1 MKKIDLKRW
10 ARRSH
15 YEWFSAFADPTFSMN
30 VRMDITALLT
40 FCEHMRCSS
49 FATVMYFV
57 CTCLDEIPAFRLRTR
72 AGEVVELD
80 GANAAYT
87 AMSNTGHFVNCRASL
102 AVGYEAFVCEVRAN
116 QEKLEKDNYQQK
128 QFNDISIVN
137 DIYCSC
143 VPWVDFLSVTQPIP
157 DHVTDN
163 MSIPRVCWGKY
174 SYEENG
180 TFMTLNL
187 TANHALVDGQEMA
200 EAFCS
205 IQRAFSAP
213 QAFLQ
218 RIDITSEKGEQT

>member
-1 MKKIDLKRW
+1 MVKIDLNQW
-10 ARRSH
+10 ARKSH
-15 YEWFSAFADPTFSMN
+15 YEWFSAFADPSFSMN

-40 FCEHMRCSS
+40 FCEQMRYSS

-57 CTCLDEIPAFRLRTR
+57 CTCLNTIPAFRLRTR

-80 GANAAYT
+80 GANVAYT
-87 AMSNTGHFVNCRASL
+87 AMSNTGNFVNCRASL
-102 AVGYEAFVCEVRAN
+102 AVECEAFVREVRAN
-116 QEKLEKDNYQQK
+116 KERLESDSYQQK
-128 QFNDISIVN
+128 HFNDLSIVD

-157 DHVTDN
+157 DHVPDN
-163 MSIPRVCWGKY
+163 KSIPRVCWGRY
-174 SYEENG
+174 SKEESG

-187 TANHALVDGQEMA
+187 TANHALVDGYEMA

-218 RIDITSEKGEQT
+218 RTDITRTKGEKA